1 MDILFHPF
9 HIKIKIRQY
18 IDLVDQHR
26 ITDLKHQR
34 IFERFVMPLR
44 YGKDH
49 HIFRC
54 TRIKFCRTDQIA
66 HIFQDRQI
74 HIGHAKTLHALPG
87 HLRIQMAHTPG
98 MQLDR
103 FDTCFRNRLCIH
115 IGINIRFHHT
125 DPEPIL

>member
-9 HIKIKIRQY
+9 HIKIKIRQH

-34 IFERFVMPLR
+34 IFERFVMSLR

-54 TRIKFCRTDQIA
+54 TRVKFCRTHQIP

-74 HIGHAKTLHALPG
+74 HIFHAKALHALPG
-87 HLRIQMAHTPG
+87 HLRIQMAHTSG

-103 FDTCFRNRLCIH
+103 FDTCFCDGLRIH
-115 IGINIRFHHT
+115 IGIDICFHHT
-125 DPEPIL
+125 DTELIL